1 MQTANIINM
10 TTTNYQLIVT
20 EDISLNGRLFVSGNV
35 GIGTGTP
42 SCALDVS
49 GTMKIT
55 YPNSAR
61 LDPTLEIIG
70 STYSYVRLKKTTNNP
85 NYFFTIGPDNNTNFI
100 VFDDQERGVYL
111 SRGLTAWTSYSDVRL
126 KKNINSLNSYLNKM
140 NQIRPVWYQWETQDE
155 NDKHMHVGFIA
166 QEIEQFI
173 PEIINENYDEKRG
186 YNVKGLAM
194 TDMIPFIVKA
204 FQEQQAIIETL
215 QTENQ
220 DLKSQLAN
228 ISERL
233 TVLENK

>member
-1 MQTANIINM
+1 
-10 TTTNYQLIVT
+10 
-20 EDISLNGRLFVSGNV
+20 
-35 GIGTGTP
+35 
-42 SCALDVS
+42 
-49 GTMKIT
+49 
-55 YPNSAR
+55 
-61 LDPTLEIIG
+61 
-70 STYSYVRLKKTTNNP
+70 
-85 NYFFTIGPDNNTNFI
+85 
-100 VFDDQERGVYL
+100 
-111 SRGLTAWTSYSDVRL
+111 
-126 KKNINSLNSYLNKM
+126 
-140 NQIRPVWYQWETQDE
+140 
-155 NDKHMHVGFIA
+155 MHVGFIA